1 MGSAA
6 ISRLLLAVAVAVAVA
21 VVAAAAAEYC
31 QRQVQGRLTL
41 QEKGSRAEHCVQG
54 ALGRIPDVVEVA
66 M

>member
-6 ISRLLLAVAVAVAVA
+6 ISRLLLAVAVAVV

>member
-6 ISRLLLAVAVAVAVA
+6 ISRLLLAVAVAVVVVA
-21 VVAAAAAEYC
+21 AAAAAEYC